1 MKPDNPTVLSL
12 FRQWAGV
19 DCELCSELGAN
30 GSNRKYLRLSA
41 GDKSCI
47 AAINDDLRENEAFL
61 YFSIQ
66 MLARGIR
73 VPQIYAVSPD
83 RRCYLQQ
90 DLGDTTLYSY
100 LYAKRQRGQGF
111 DQESIELYKHVLSDL
126 VDIQTRC
133 RDLDFKHAYPRS
145 DFDRQAIQWDF
156 NYFKYFF
163 LKLLYVP
170 FDEQLLENDFQVLI
184 DYLLAGDC
192 SSFMYRDFQTRN
204 IMVVGSQESR
214 VESREFVAGHGLQLY
229 YIDYQGARRGAPQ
242 YDAASLLYSSKAEIP
257 EAIRQELLKHYVDC
271 YFAAQDAT
279 HTFTSSHLNTSSQ
292 FESRFYAYVLA
303 RIMQAMGAYGYR
315 GLYERKDYFIA
326 SIPLA
331 VTNLRT
337 IVEKLPPKLNI
348 PHLREVFNAIV
359 NSQLAVITPQTYQHI
374 NISTYQQ
381 SLNPSHSTIPSDE
394 LTVTVGSF
402 SYKKGLPADQTGN
415 GGGFVFDCR
424 SLPNPGRYP
433 EYRNVTGKDP
443 SVIAFLQKEEAVAHF
458 LDHACALVS
467 QSVKKYTERK
477 FSNLQVFFGCTGGQH
492 RSVYCAEQMA
502 SFLRENFDCHVVLRH
517 REQD

>member
-1 MKPDNPTVLSL
+1 MKPDNSTVLAL

-41 GDKSCI
+41 SGKSCI

-61 YFSIQ
+61 YFSRE
-66 MLARGIR
+66 MKSRGIS
-73 VPQIYAVSPD
+73 VPQIYAVSGD
-83 RRCYLQQ
+83 HRCYLQQ

-100 LYAKRQRGQGF
+100 LYAKRQSGVGF
-111 DQESIELYKHVLSDL
+111 DGESIELYKQVLSDL

-133 RDLDFKHAYPRS
+133 RDVNFNHAYPRS

-192 SSFMYRDFQTRN
+192 SAFMYRDFQTRN
-204 IMVVGSQESR
+204 IMVVSGQLSVSGCR
-214 VESREFVAGHGLQLY
+214 SHVSDHGLQLY

-271 YFAAQDAT
+271 YYRQAVSGQSLCT
-279 HTFTSSHLNTSSQ
+279 SHKSQVTRESFTQ
-292 FESRFYAYVLA
+292 RFYAYVLA

-315 GLYERKDYFIA
+315 GLYERKDYFIN

-331 VTNLRT
+331 VSNLRT
-337 IVEKLPPKLNI
+337 VVEKLPQELNI

-359 NSQLAVITPQTYQHI
+359 NSQLAV
-374 NISTYQQ
+374 SGQQ
-381 SLNPSHSTIPSDE
+381 FATLQPFNPSHSTIPSDE

-402 SYKKGLPADQTGN
+402 SYKKGLPTDPSGN
-415 GGGFVFDCR
+415 GGGFIFDCR
-424 SLPNPGRYP
+424 ALPNPGRYP

-443 SVIAFLQKEEAVAHF
+443 SVIAFLQKEEAVSHF
-458 LDHACALVS
+458 IDHACALVS

-477 FSNLQVFFGCTGGQH
+477 FSSLQVFFGCTGGQH

-502 SFLRENFDCHVVLRH
+502 SFLRKNFDCHVVLKH
-517 REQD
+517 REQS